1 VVSVAPGSI
10 PLQHGRVETPT
21 EPPVSG
27 LSPGDQLRLDELFER
42 FEHLNPRS
50 IGYPCNQTWDYSS
63 LYRFLQFSAN
73 NIGDPFQGSIFK
85 MNTHEFEREVV
96 EEFARFTQADPDD
109 HWGYVTAGGT
119 EGNMY
124 GLYLARELHPEGIVY
139 FSEASH
145 YSVAKILRLQNMR
158 NIMIRSLPSGEID
171 YEDLRESIR
180 IHRDVPPIIF
190 ANIGTTMKGA
200 VDRLDRIREI
210 FERFAIQSHYIHADA
225 ALSGMILPFV
235 NNPPPW
241 NFADGVDS
249 LSISGHKLIGA
260 PLPCGIAMARKS
272 HVDRI
277 ARSVEYVGVNDTTIM
292 GSRSAFSPLI
302 LWYALKKLHEE
313 GLANIVR
320 RSLEL
325 ADYAIGKLASI
336 GVEAWRNPDS
346 ITVVFP
352 RPPAPLMETW
362 VIAPQ
367 GDIAHIITLPHV
379 SREVIDAFVADLAT
393 ALSATQG

>member
-1 VVSVAPGSI
+1 M
-10 PLQHGRVETPT
+10 ETPT
-21 EPPVSG
+21 HSPPG
-27 LSPGDQLRLDELFER
+27 LAAEDQRRLDQLFEKFER
-42 FEHLNPRS
+42 LNPRS

-73 NIGDPFQGSIFK
+73 NIGDPYQGTLFK
-85 MNTHEFEREVV
+85 MNTHDFEREVIA
-96 EEFARFTQADPDD
+96 EFAKFTEADPDD

-139 FSEASH
+139 FSEDSH
-145 YSVAKILRLQNMR
+145 YSVAKILRLQHTR
-158 NIMIRSLPSGEID
+158 NIMIRALPGGEID
-171 YEDLRESIR
+171 YDDLRESIR

-190 ANIGTTMKGA
+190 ANIGTTMRGGI
-200 VDRLDRIREI
+200 DNLDRIREI
-210 FERFAIQSHYIHADA
+210 FEELAIPTHYIHADA
-225 ALSGMILPFV
+225 ALSGMILPFID
-235 NNPPPW
+235 NPPPW
-241 NFADGVDS
+241 NFAHGVDS

-260 PLPCGIAMARKS
+260 PLPCGIAMAKKS

-292 GSRSAFSPLI
+292 GSRSAFSPLV

-313 GLANIVR
+313 GLRKIVY

-325 ADYAIGKLASI
+325 ADYAIGQLAGI
-336 GVEAWRNPDS
+336 GVKAWRNENS

-352 RPPAPLMETW
+352 RPPDSLMEEW
-362 VIAPQ
+362 VIAPA

-379 SREVIDAFVADLAT
+379 RREIIDSFVADLSE
-393 ALSATQG
+393 ALTEIQE

>member
-1 VVSVAPGSI
+1 M
-10 PLQHGRVETPT
+10 
-21 EPPVSG
+21 
-27 LSPGDQLRLDELFER
+27 RLDELFER
-42 FEHLNPRS
+42 FERLNPRS

-73 NIGDPFQGSIFK
+73 NIGDPFQGSLFK

-158 NIMIRSLPSGEID
+158 SIMIRSLPSGEID

-200 VDRLDRIREI
+200 IDRLDRVREI

-241 NFADGVDS
+241 NFSDGVDS

-352 RPPAPLMETW
+352 RPPAPLMEKW

-379 SREVIDAFVADLAT
+379 SREVIDAFVGDLAT
-393 ALSATQG
+393 ALNTTQG

>member
-1 VVSVAPGSI
+1 MENPTDSPAP
-10 PLQHGRVETPT
+10 
-21 EPPVSG
+21 G
-27 LSPGDQLRLDELFER
+27 LSPEDQHRLDDLFEK

-73 NIGDPFQGSIFK
+73 NIGDPFQDTLFK
-85 MNTHEFEREVV
+85 MNTHDFEREVV

-124 GLYLARELHPEGIVY
+124 GLYLARELHPDGIVY
-139 FSEASH
+139 FSEQSH
-145 YSVAKILRLQNMR
+145 YSVAKILRLQHTR
-158 NIMIRSLPSGEID
+158 NIMLRSLPSGEMD
-171 YEDLRESIR
+171 YDDLRESIR
-180 IHRDVPPIIF
+180 IRRDVPPIIF

-200 VDRLDRIREI
+200 IDNLDRIREI
-210 FERFAIQSHYIHADA
+210 FEELAIQDHYIHADA

-241 NFADGVDS
+241 NFSDGVDS

-260 PLPCGIAMARKS
+260 PLPCGIAMARKC

-313 GLANIVR
+313 GLATIVR

-325 ADYAIGKLASI
+325 ADYAIEKFATI
-336 GVEAWRNPDS
+336 GVEAWRNSDS

-352 RPPAPLMETW
+352 RPPISLTEKW

-379 SREVIDAFVADLAT
+379 TREVIDSFVHDYAEAR
-393 ALSATQG
+393 ASSQP

>member
-1 VVSVAPGSI
+1 METASD
-10 PLQHGRVETPT
+10 PLD
-21 EPPVSG
+21 SG
-27 LSPGDQLRLDELFER
+27 LSAEDQQRLDELFER

-73 NIGDPFQGSIFK
+73 NIGDPFQGSLFK
-85 MNTHEFEREVV
+85 MNTHDFEREVIA
-96 EEFARFTQADPDD
+96 EFAGFTGADPED

-124 GLYLARELHPEGIVY
+124 GLYLARELHPDGIVY

-145 YSVAKILRLQNMR
+145 YSVAKILRLQNTR

-190 ANIGTTMKGA
+190 ANIGTTMRGA
-200 VDRLDRIREI
+200 IDRLDRIREI
-210 FERFAIQSHYIHADA
+210 FDQFAIQNHYIHADA

-235 NNPPPW
+235 DNPPPW

-260 PLPCGIAMARKS
+260 PLPCGIAMAKKS

-302 LWYALKKLHEE
+302 LWYALKKLHQE

-325 ADYAIGKLASI
+325 ADYAIEKLAEI
-336 GVEAWRNPDS
+336 GVEAWRNENS

-352 RPPAPLMETW
+352 RPPASLMEDW

-367 GDIAHIITLPHV
+367 GGIAHIITLPHV
-379 SREVIDAFVADLAT
+379 RREVIDAFAADFAA
-393 ALSATQG
+393 ALSSKQA

>member
-1 VVSVAPGSI
+1 
-10 PLQHGRVETPT
+10 
-21 EPPVSG
+21 
-27 LSPGDQLRLDELFER
+27 
-42 FEHLNPRS
+42 
-50 IGYPCNQTWDYSS
+50 
-63 LYRFLQFSAN
+63 
-73 NIGDPFQGSIFK
+73 
-85 MNTHEFEREVV
+85 
-96 EEFARFTQADPDD
+96 
-109 HWGYVTAGGT
+109 
-119 EGNMY
+119 
-124 GLYLARELHPEGIVY
+124 
-139 FSEASH
+139 
-145 YSVAKILRLQNMR
+145 
-158 NIMIRSLPSGEID
+158 MIRSLPDGEMD
-171 YEDLRESIR
+171 YDDLRESIR

-190 ANIGTTMKGA
+190 ANIGTTMRGA
-200 VDRLDRIREI
+200 IDNLDRIRDI
-210 FERFAIQSHYIHADA
+210 FEELAIANHYIHADA

-325 ADYAIGKLASI
+325 ADYAIAALAGI
-336 GVEAWRNPDS
+336 GVDAWRNDNS

-352 RPPAPLMETW
+352 RPPKSLMENW
-362 VIAPQ
+362 VIAPD

-379 SREVIDAFVADLAT
+379 SREVIDAFVSDFAKAQ
-393 ALSATQG
+393 AASKP

>member
-1 VVSVAPGSI
+1 M
-10 PLQHGRVETPT
+10 ETPT
-21 EPPVSG
+21 RSLEPG
-27 LSPGDQLRLDELFER
+27 LAPEDQRRLDELFEK

-63 LYRFLQFSAN
+63 LFRFLQFSAN
-73 NIGDPFQGSIFK
+73 NIGDPFQGTLFK
-85 MNTHEFEREVV
+85 MNTHDFEREVV
-96 EEFARFTQADPDD
+96 AEFARFTQADPDD

-139 FSEASH
+139 FCEQSH
-145 YSVAKILRLQNMR
+145 YSVAKILRLQHTR
-158 NIMIRSLPSGEID
+158 NIMIRSLPTGEMD
-171 YEDLRESIR
+171 YDDLRESIR

-190 ANIGTTMKGA
+190 ANIGTTMRGA
-200 VDRLDRIREI
+200 IDNLDRIKEI
-210 FERFAIQSHYIHADA
+210 FEELAIPSHYIHADA

-235 NNPPPW
+235 DDPQPW

-249 LSISGHKLIGA
+249 ISISGHKLIGA
-260 PLPCGIAMARKS
+260 PLPCGIAMARKA

-313 GLANIVR
+313 GLAKIVN

-325 ADYAIGKLASI
+325 ADYAIVKLAEI
-336 GVEAWRNPDS
+336 GVEAWRNKNS
-346 ITVVFP
+346 ITVIFP
-352 RPPAPLMETW
+352 RPPEALMGKW
-362 VIAPQ
+362 VIAPH
-367 GDIAHIITLPHV
+367 GDIGHIITLPHV
-379 SREVIDAFVADLAT
+379 SREIIDSFVSDYAAARELA
-393 ALSATQG
+393 

>member
-1 VVSVAPGSI
+1 M
-10 PLQHGRVETPT
+10 ETPVRSS
-21 EPPVSG
+21 PPG
-27 LSPGDQLRLDELFER
+27 LSAADQQRLDELFTTFQR
-42 FEHLNPRS
+42 LNPRS

-63 LYRFLQFSAN
+63 LFRFLQFSAN
-73 NIGDPFQGSIFK
+73 NIGDPYQGTLFK
-85 MNTHEFEREVV
+85 MNTHDFEREVV
-96 EEFARFTQADPDD
+96 GEFARFTAADPDD

-139 FSEASH
+139 FSEESH
-145 YSVAKILRLQNMR
+145 YSVPKILRLQHTR
-158 NIMIRSLPSGEID
+158 SIMIRSQPSGEMD
-171 YEDLRESIR
+171 YDDLRESIR

-190 ANIGTTMKGA
+190 ANIGTTMRGA
-200 VDRLDRIREI
+200 IDNLDRIKEI
-210 FERFAIQSHYIHADA
+210 FEELAIPNHYIHADA

-235 NNPPPW
+235 KNPPPW
-241 NFADGVDS
+241 NFGDGVDS

-260 PLPCGIAMARKS
+260 PLPCGLAMARKT

-313 GLANIVR
+313 GLTNIVR

-325 ADYAIGKLASI
+325 ADYAIGRLGEI
-336 GVEAWRNPDS
+336 GVKAWRNDNS

-352 RPPAPLMETW
+352 RPPESLMEDW
-362 VIAPQ
+362 VIAPD
-367 GDIAHIITLPHV
+367 GDIGHIITLPHV
-379 SREVIDAFVADLAT
+379 SREIIDSFVGDFAR
-393 ALSATQG
+393 ALRSEQP

>member
-1 VVSVAPGSI
+1 M
-10 PLQHGRVETPT
+10 ETPT
-21 EPPVSG
+21 QPPPSG
-27 LSPGDQLRLDELFER
+27 LAAEDRQRLDELFAKFER
-42 FEHLNPRS
+42 LNPRS

-63 LYRFLQFSAN
+63 LHRFLQFSAN
-73 NIGDPFQGSIFK
+73 NIGDPFRGTLFK
-85 MNTHEFEREVV
+85 MNTHDFEREVIA
-96 EEFARFTQADPDD
+96 EFANYTGADPDD

-139 FSEASH
+139 FSEQSH
-145 YSVAKILRLQNMR
+145 YSVAKILRLQHMR
-158 NIMIRSLPSGEID
+158 NIMIRSLPSGEMD
-171 YEDLRESIR
+171 YDDLRESIR

-190 ANIGTTMKGA
+190 ANIGTTMRGA
-200 VDRLDRIREI
+200 IDNLDRIKEI
-210 FERFAIQSHYIHADA
+210 FQELAIPNYYIHADA
-225 ALSGMILPFV
+225 ALSGMILPFIH
-235 NNPPPW
+235 NPPPW

-260 PLPCGIAMARKS
+260 PLPCGVALARKA

-313 GLANIVR
+313 GLANITR

-325 ADYAIGKLASI
+325 ADYAIAELKKI
-336 GVEAWRNPDS
+336 GVAAWRNLNS

-352 RPPAPLMETW
+352 RPPDSLMEKW
-362 VIAPQ
+362 VIAPDREI
-367 GDIAHIITLPHV
+367 GHIITLPHV
-379 SREVIDAFVADLAT
+379 STAIIDEFVADFAD
-393 ALSATQG
+393 AIAAS